1 MKIHEYSV
9 TIISTH
15 RAGQFSS
22 MHRWT
27 WIGGEPETIVPDRL
41 YRDHV
46 VDMAD
51 QYGAP
56 YHVQGEITSVTTEVT
71 DSINSPTMSGPHREV
86 LTPQRIAGYLTPE
99 PTAADVVHANAG
111 WDAPDGT
118 PYTLTLT
125 YPAAM
130 FAFPGMTTL
139 AVSRARDALA
149 AALAQGPG
157 HIVKRTDIGVIITSE
172 KTTDRSNT

>member
-1 MKIHEYSV
+1 VKIHEYSV
-9 TIISTH
+9 TITSTH

-27 WIGGEPETIVPDRL
+27 WLGGDPETIVPDRL

-56 YHVQGEITSVTTEVT
+56 YHVQGDITSVTTEVT
-71 DSINSPTMSGPHREV
+71 DTINAPTMSGPHREV
-86 LTPQRIAGYLTPE
+86 LTPQRITGYLTPE
-99 PTAADVVHANAG
+99 PTEADVVHANAG

-130 FAFPGMTTL
+130 FAFPGMTFT
-139 AVSRARDALA
+139 AVRSARDALA
-149 AALAQGPG
+149 AALAAGPG
-157 HIVKRTDIGVIITSE
+157 HTVKPADIGVIITSE
-172 KTTDRSNT
+172 KTADRSNT

>member
-1 MKIHEYSV
+1 M
-9 TIISTH
+9 T
-15 RAGQFSS
+15 A
-22 MHRWT
+22 
-27 WIGGEPETIVPDRL
+27 
-41 YRDHV
+41 
-46 VDMAD
+46 
-51 QYGAP
+51 YGP
-56 YHVQGEITSVTTEVT
+56 
-71 DSINSPTMSGPHREV
+71 
-86 LTPQRIAGYLTPE
+86 L
-99 PTAADVVHANAG
+99 TAADVVHANAG

-139 AVSRARDALA
+139 AVARARDALA

-172 KTTDRSNT
+172 KTADRSNT